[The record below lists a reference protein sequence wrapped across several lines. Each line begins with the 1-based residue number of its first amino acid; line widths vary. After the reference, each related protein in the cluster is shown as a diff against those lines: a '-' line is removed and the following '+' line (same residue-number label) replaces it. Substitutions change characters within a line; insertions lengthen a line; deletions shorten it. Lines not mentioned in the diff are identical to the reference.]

1 MDIDVR
7 CLVLLRTAHPN
18 FTLFALRR
26 LASLLCFALRLVSYM
41 VGHEN
46 VLGIASGSYDT
57 APGLFYL
64 STDID
69 GLEPMCSMHDR

>member
-1 MDIDVR
+1 MDIDVSW
-7 CLVLLRTAHPN
+7 LVLLRIASPN
-18 FTLFALRR
+18 FALFALRR

-46 VLGIASGSYDT
+46 VLGIAFGSYDT

>member
-1 MDIDVR
+1 MDIDVS
-7 CLVLLRTAHPN
+7 CLVLLHTAHPN
-18 FTLFALRR
+18 FALFALRR
-26 LASLLCFALRLVSYM
+26 LASLLCFSLRLVSYM

-46 VLGIASGSYDT
+46 VLGSASGSHDT

-69 GLEPMCSMHDR
+69 GLEHMCSMHDR

>member
-26 LASLLCFALRLVSYM
+26 LDSLLCLALRLVSFL
-41 VGHEN
+41 VGHQN
-46 VLGIASGSYDT
+46 VLGIASGSHDT

-64 STDID
+64 CTDID
-69 GLEPMCSMHDR
+69 GLEHMCCMHDR

>member
-46 VLGIASGSYDT
+46 VLGIASGSHDT

-69 GLEPMCSMHDR
+69 GLEHMCSMHDR